1 MLAPALKKDN
11 LTYIPLKAKE
21 AKNYWHKHFS
31 SVHLV
36 LSFDRYHGLL
46 TVKSFLCGKK
56 NKSKQNKL
64 KQNYNHSMFGLN
76 VLKTIPN
83 LSVNADRI
91 LASGNSFEV
100 LKYIRLSFRFEDLSG
115 RSGSRVNLD
124 DADFYEYS
132 FNLTLIPFFWK
143 LCRRAKCWDFKCW
156 DAECQNYNLTGKCR
170 RRHKKRQFNLHS
182 TKSERSEKL
191 LTQAL

>member
-1 MLAPALKKDN
+1 M
-11 LTYIPLKAKE
+11 
-21 AKNYWHKHFS
+21 
-31 SVHLV
+31 
-36 LSFDRYHGLL
+36 R
-46 TVKSFLCGKK
+46 KK

-170 RRHKKRQFNLHS
+170 RRHKKDNLTYILLKAKEAKNYWHKHFS
-182 TKSERSEKL
+182 SLKRERSEKL
-191 LTQAL
+191 